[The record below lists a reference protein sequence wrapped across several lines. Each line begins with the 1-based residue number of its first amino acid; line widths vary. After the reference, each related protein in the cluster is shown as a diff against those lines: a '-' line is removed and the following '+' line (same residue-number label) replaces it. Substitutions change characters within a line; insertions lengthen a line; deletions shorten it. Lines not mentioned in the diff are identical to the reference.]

1 MSMTATART
10 VDGTVLHEV
19 DVNGRHTII
28 TDEPTRLGGTD
39 AGPAPHELL
48 AAMLASCAS
57 TMIMIY
63 ANAHGLDLGE
73 LAVDVVYDPEPTPR
87 RVELVVHVPVGL
99 TRDQA
104 ARVRRVANAC
114 PVKRA
119 LEAGFSFDERIV
131 VGDDPGAELVS
142 RSGAATRN
150 AEGS

>member
-1 MSMTATART
+1 M
-10 VDGTVLHEV
+10 
-19 DVNGRHTII
+19 
-28 TDEPTRLGGTD
+28 
-39 AGPAPHELL
+39 
-48 AAMLASCAS
+48 
-57 TMIMIY
+57 
-63 ANAHGLDLGE
+63 
-73 LAVDVVYDPEPTPR
+73 
-87 RVELVVHVPVGL
+87 HVPVGL